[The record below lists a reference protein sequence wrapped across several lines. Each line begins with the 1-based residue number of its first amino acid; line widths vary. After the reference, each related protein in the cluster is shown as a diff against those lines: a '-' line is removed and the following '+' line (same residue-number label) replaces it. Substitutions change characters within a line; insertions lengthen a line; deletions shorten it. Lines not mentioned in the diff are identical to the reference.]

1 VRIASRR
8 HSAVIKGDGKAEI
21 EGEHMKEMTM
31 LSLTARRRTTTT
43 WVVLDMV
50 KSVQSFTSTTTGS
63 ISGLDGSATP
73 PRDGGKLTTTV

>member
-8 HSAVIKGDGKAEI
+8 HSAVIKGDGEAEI
-21 EGEHMKEMTM
+21 EDEHMKEMTM

-43 WVVLDMV
+43 WVVLDV
-50 KSVQSFTSTTTGS
+50 VEFVQSFTSTTTRS

-73 PRDGGKLTTTV
+73 PRDRGKLATTA